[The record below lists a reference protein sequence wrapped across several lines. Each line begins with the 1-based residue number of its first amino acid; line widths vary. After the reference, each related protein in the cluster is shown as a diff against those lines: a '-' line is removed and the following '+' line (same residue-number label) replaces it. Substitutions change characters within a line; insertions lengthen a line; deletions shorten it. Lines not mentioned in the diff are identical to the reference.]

1 MPDDTD
7 DELARLQAR
16 AYGPAADIDAEGLAR
31 LAELQEGRAS
41 AVPVPAQRTDAADA
55 LAALFGPP
63 GESERAASDVAG
75 PTRRGLRAGL
85 REDDRA
91 PAPEPEVVFEPLPE
105 AAPEDSAEEPAVP
118 VRSNP
123 ATRIASWLPSG
134 RMRWVWLASIVVAV
148 VVTALVTTW
157 MRPSDG
163 AGQLAS
169 MHLQGDVVSGERTRG
184 GMSEREGVRYYGDY
198 LGLHIYSLNSCIEA
212 SAGETRTPVWG
223 TCAGEGLPPIMD
235 IYFGGTSS
243 GGDAAV
249 PDAVLERYPDGGVL
263 RFALRGDTVL
273 VDEGDLPGRPGCR
286 SRRGGVRA
294 ARRARGGALA
304 AGIERRARP
313 GAGDRA
319 GAGAGGRT
327 GRGAGFGHRGGPAFR
342 RGV

>member
-31 LAELQEGRAS
+31 LAELQESRTAAAPVAAPTADGAS
-41 AVPVPAQRTDAADA
+41 AAEA

-63 GESERAASDVAG
+63 SGSAAASDAASRAAA

-85 REDDRA
+85 REDNLA
-91 PAPEPEVVFEPLPE
+91 PAPEPEVAFEPLPD
-105 AAPEDSAEEPAVP
+105 AAPEVPEEEPTAP
-118 VRSNP
+118 ARSS
-123 ATRIASWLPSG
+123 AAARIASSLPSG
-134 RMRWVWLASIVVAV
+134 RMRWVWLASLVVAI

-169 MHLQGDVVSGERTRG
+169 MHLQADVVSGDRTRG
-184 GMSEREGVRYYGDY
+184 GMWEQEGVRYYGEY
-198 LGLHIYSLNSCIEA
+198 LGLHIYSLRSCLQA
-212 SAGETRTPVWG
+212 AVGATRTPVSG

-243 GGDAAV
+243 GGSFAV

-263 RFALRGDTVL
+263 RFTLRGDAVF
-273 VDEGDLPGRPGCR
+273 VDEGDLPGR
-286 SRRGGVRA
+286 
-294 ARRARGGALA
+294 
-304 AGIERRARP
+304 
-313 GAGDRA
+313 
-319 GAGAGGRT
+319 T
-327 GRGAGFGHRGGPAFR
+327 
-342 RGV
+342 